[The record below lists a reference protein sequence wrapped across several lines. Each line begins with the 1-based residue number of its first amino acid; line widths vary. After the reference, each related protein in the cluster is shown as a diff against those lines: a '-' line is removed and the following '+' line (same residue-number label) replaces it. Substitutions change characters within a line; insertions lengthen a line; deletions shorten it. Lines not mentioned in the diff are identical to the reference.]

1 MATSQRGARLSTAAR
16 PFTSRKERPSPLER
30 LPLNSVR
37 NRLLLLFFAITS
49 AAIGFIYLYVVPQ
62 LRSSLT
68 AEKLHR
74 LEAAAA
80 AQAPLL
86 ENAMDRGASQARLR
100 GLARD
105 MAQQIDAR
113 VTVIGIREGSNE
125 PAFVVSDSGLER
137 DAVEPRYFAAANA
150 ARSGA
155 ASSAVEFVDG
165 RRVGQTAVPLS
176 DEDGARWV
184 VVLSD
189 SLEEVDDNVAL
200 IKRQI
205 LIAGGIALVAA
216 LLAGYLAARAHSRRL
231 RRLEQAAEEVAE
243 GNFSTP
249 IPVDSRD
256 EVGQLAMTFNE
267 MQQRL
272 ARLDSARKEFIANA
286 SHELRTPIFSLGG
299 FVELLEDEEP
309 DRASREEFVRTM
321 REQVDRLTKLT
332 GELLDLSKLDADALE
347 LRVES
352 IELGRVAEETAAE
365 FAPAADRHGSPI
377 EVRREGDA
385 PAIGLGDPDRV
396 SQIVRILIDNALSH
410 TPEGTPITLI
420 TKPDDGSAVLIV
432 SDAGPG
438 IEPRS
443 RGRVFERF
451 YTGDSAGG
459 SGLGLAIARELA
471 VRMQGRLEVSS
482 RRGRTEFSLVLPR
495 AAASRTPATAETAR

>member
-1 MATSQRGARLSTAAR
+1 MSAAAPPFPGRPRRG
-16 PFTSRKERPSPLER
+16 SPLER

-37 NRLLLLFFAITS
+37 NRLVLLFFAITS
-49 AAIGFIYLYVVPQ
+49 AAIGFVYLYVVPQ

-80 AQAPLL
+80 QQAPRL
-86 ENAMDRGASQARLR
+86 ETAMRRGASQGQLR
-100 GLARD
+100 GLVRDIAR
-105 MAQQIDAR
+105 QTDAR
-113 VTVIGIREGSNE
+113 VTVIGVRPDTAE
-125 PAFVVSDSGLER
+125 PAFVVGDSALEV

-150 ARSGA
+150 AASGA
-155 ASSAVEFVDG
+155 ASSAVELVDG
-165 RRVGQTAVPLS
+165 QRVGQTAIPLS
-176 DEDGARWV
+176 EGGDSPWV
-184 VVLSD
+184 AVLSD

-200 IKRQI
+200 IQRQI

-231 RRLEQAAEEVAE
+231 SRLEQAAEEVAE
-243 GNFSTP
+243 GNFSAP

-309 DRASREEFVRTM
+309 DKASRDEFVRTM
-321 REQVDRLTKLT
+321 REQIDRLTKLT

-347 LRVES
+347 LRTE
-352 IELGRVAEETAAE
+352 RVDLARLATETAAE
-365 FAPAADRHGSPI
+365 FGPAAERHASEL
-377 EVRREGDA
+377 EVRTDGDA
-385 PAIGLGDPDRV
+385 PVFTLADPDRV
-396 SQIVRILIDNALSH
+396 SQIVRILIDNALNH
-410 TPEGTPITLI
+410 TPEGTAIKVT
-420 TKPDDGSAVLIV
+420 TKSDRGSAALIV

-443 RGRVFERF
+443 RARVFERF
-451 YTGDSAGG
+451 YTGDSASG

-471 VRMQGRLEVSS
+471 LRMQGSLQVSS
-482 RRGRTEFSLVLPR
+482 RRGRTEFSLRL
-495 AAASRTPATAETAR
+495 PATEPAPHSAEAGATR